1 MAVFNAAEIVE
12 PLDFKFEAFVP
23 GCNGTI
29 KEPDDS
35 QIARFWADWRKL
47 TVDARRHAEA
57 TGKAFSD
64 ADGADGDPGE
74 AITALDDTDTAVEL
88 HKRNAEIHSA
98 LCSGS
103 PSAEEILGL
112 PMRVRTRFYSWLEQE
127 VMNPEAVAGGGNAQ
141 VRTLRSAA
149 AG

>member
-1 MAVFNAAEIVE
+1 MGVFDAASIVE

-29 KEPDDS
+29 KEPTDK
-35 QIARFWADWRKL
+35 QIAQFWADLRKL
-47 TVDARRHAEA
+47 IADTRRHAEE
-57 TGKAFSD
+57 TGKALAD
-64 ADGADGDPGE
+64 ASGDEDATE
-74 AITALDDTDTAVEL
+74 AIAGLDDVGAAVEL
-88 HKRNAEIHSA
+88 HRRMAEIHSA

-103 PSAEEILGL
+103 PSEAELLRL
-112 PMRVRTRFYSWLEQE
+112 PMRIRTPFYGWLQQE